1 MPILRIIW
9 QGDLEGWTLEGAR
22 EWRKEWS
29 KTIIEPIELL
39 SIIFENMNYLIK
51 WTEYIA
57 VKLQNKNKLK
67 SINKFEIILK
77 GDLTMITINNDTGEK
92 YGYTNELMDFF

>member
-29 KTIIEPIELL
+29 KTITDAIELWL
-39 SIIFENMNYLIK
+39 IIFENINFLIK
-51 WTEYIA
+51 WTKYIA

-67 SINKFEIILK
+67 LINKFEIILM
-77 GDLTMITINNDTGEK
+77 GDLNNDNGEK
-92 YGYTNELMDFF
+92 YGYTNELMDFSFL